1 MIREKNTIWKLHL
14 KVTDDILILGI
25 SYKRKGAIHLREK
38 ITFLLAA
45 VGTVSFFIG
54 VLFLSFELVVFSDP
68 DYGMLEK
75 EYRKYNVQEDL
86 DMEMPDIMY
95 VTTEMMEYLKGNRE
109 ELTAVTTIEGSEQEF
124 FNEQDRFHMEEV
136 QKLMLGTHNTQY
148 VFLAIGIL
156 LMAAAGLMGY
166 RQRKNSSN
174 GMLAGVGIFLT
185 VTIVSIVFGALNFNR
200 LFEWFHLLLFDN
212 DKWLFDPAED
222 YMIRMLPEGLFMD
235 IAFRIGLIFFG
246 AAAVFLIVTILWK
259 IHVRK
264 HEDQEI
270 YEKHL

>member
-1 MIREKNTIWKLHL
+1 MLYWFWGYQTKEKGRYI
-14 KVTDDILILGI
+14 
-25 SYKRKGAIHLREK
+25 LREK

-45 VGTVSFFIG
+45 IGTVSFFIG
-54 VLFLSFELVVFSDP
+54 VLFFSFELVVFSDP

-75 EYRKYNVQEDL
+75 EYQKYNVQEDL

-109 ELTAVTTIEGSEQEF
+109 ELTAVTTIEGTEQEF

-136 QKLMLGTHNTQY
+136 QKLMLGTHNSQY
-148 VFLAIGIL
+148 AFLAIGIL
-156 LMAAAGLMGY
+156 LMSAAGILGY

-174 GMLAGVGIFLT
+174 GMLAGIGIFLAVT
-185 VTIVSIVFGALNFNR
+185 VAAIAFGALNFNK

-212 DKWLFDPAED
+212 DKWLFDPATD

-235 IAFRIGLIFFG
+235 IAFRIGMIFFG
-246 AAAVFLIVTILWK
+246 VTAVFLVLTILWK
-259 IHVRK
+259 IHVRR

-270 YEKHL
+270 YEKNL